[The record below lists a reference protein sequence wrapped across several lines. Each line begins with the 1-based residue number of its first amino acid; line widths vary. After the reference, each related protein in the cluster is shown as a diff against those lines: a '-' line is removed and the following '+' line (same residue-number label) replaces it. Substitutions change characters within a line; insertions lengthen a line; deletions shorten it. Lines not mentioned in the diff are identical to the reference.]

1 MIATEKFRLIRAFS
15 PPLSE
20 IPRPADT
27 ISHKPNCIR
36 RGNLSGFAIFFLT
49 GNVSRETF
57 CTEKFR
63 KTLYKAKKSCYNKIV
78 LVCVKATPHKAR
90 LTALHAICVQIFRH
104 IAQKSLARQLRSRQ
118 DSAREQR
125 RVALRLI
132 ATIQSACG
140 ISVQSAEKSD
150 NAPYAQALCGV
161 ASNILSIKFG
171 VLGQFVFNTPQERR
185 TRVSIVY
192 AVANQKGGVG
202 KSTTVVNLG
211 AYLGSRGKRVLCVD
225 IDPQGNTTTGLGI
238 KKKQLPVSSYEVLV
252 GKCSIQE
259 AIVRTAF
266 ENVSLLPAKNTLAGA
281 ELELSAM
288 DNRMNRLKMQILT
301 CKLDYDY
308 ILIDCPPA
316 LGLLTVNGLVAA
328 DQLIIP
334 MLAEFYAL
342 EGLSQLTN
350 TIKVVR
356 SNYNPNLDIGGILFV
371 MFDQRLNVSRQ
382 VEEEVKKY
390 FPNKV
395 FQTKIPRNVRLSEAP
410 SHGKPVMYYDRFSKG
425 AEAYMLLGLEL
436 LGEKP
441 PEKKRRLLSFG
452 KKRESGDQ

>member
-1 MIATEKFRLIRAFS
+1 MS
-15 PPLSE
+15 M
-20 IPRPADT
+20 
-27 ISHKPNCIR
+27 
-36 RGNLSGFAIFFLT
+36 
-49 GNVSRETF
+49 
-57 CTEKFR
+57 
-63 KTLYKAKKSCYNKIV
+63 
-78 LVCVKATPHKAR
+78 
-90 LTALHAICVQIFRH
+90 
-104 IAQKSLARQLRSRQ
+104 
-118 DSAREQR
+118 
-125 RVALRLI
+125 
-132 ATIQSACG
+132 
-140 ISVQSAEKSD
+140 
-150 NAPYAQALCGV
+150 
-161 ASNILSIKFG
+161 
-171 VLGQFVFNTPQERR
+171 
-185 TRVSIVY
+185 VY

-238 KKKQLPVSSYEVLV
+238 KKKLLHASSYEVLV

-281 ELELSAM
+281 ELELSNM

-301 CKLDYDY
+301 CKMDYDY

-316 LGLLTVNGLVAA
+316 LGLLTMNGLVAA

-356 SNYNPNLDIGGILFV
+356 SNYNPTLDICGILFV
-371 MFDQRLNVSRQ
+371 MFDARLNVSRQ
-382 VEEEVKKY
+382 VEEEVEKY
-390 FPNKV
+390 FPGKV

-410 SHGKPVMYYDRFSKG
+410 SHGRPVMYYDRLSKG
-425 AEAYMLLGLEL
+425 AEAYMMLGLEL

-441 PEKKRRLLSFG
+441 PEKKRRMLAFG
-452 KKRESGDQ
+452 RKRERDDL

>member
-104 IAQKSLARQLRSRQ
+104 IAQKSLAIRQY
-118 DSAREQR
+118 
-125 RVALRLI
+125 
-132 ATIQSACG
+132 ACG

-150 NAPYAQALCGV
+150 YAPYAQALCGV

-171 VLGQFVFNTPQERR
+171 VLEQLVFNTPQERR

>member
-1 MIATEKFRLIRAFS
+1 MS
-15 PPLSE
+15 M
-20 IPRPADT
+20 
-27 ISHKPNCIR
+27 
-36 RGNLSGFAIFFLT
+36 
-49 GNVSRETF
+49 
-57 CTEKFR
+57 
-63 KTLYKAKKSCYNKIV
+63 
-78 LVCVKATPHKAR
+78 
-90 LTALHAICVQIFRH
+90 
-104 IAQKSLARQLRSRQ
+104 
-118 DSAREQR
+118 
-125 RVALRLI
+125 
-132 ATIQSACG
+132 
-140 ISVQSAEKSD
+140 
-150 NAPYAQALCGV
+150 
-161 ASNILSIKFG
+161 
-171 VLGQFVFNTPQERR
+171 
-185 TRVSIVY
+185 VY

-238 KKKQLPVSSYEVLV
+238 KKKLLHASSYEVLV

-281 ELELSAM
+281 ELELSNM
-288 DNRMNRLKMQILT
+288 DNRMNRLKMQLLT

-308 ILIDCPPA
+308 IFIDCPPA

-371 MFDQRLNVSRQ
+371 MFDQRLNVSRP
-382 VEEEVKKY
+382 VEEDVK
-390 FPNKV
+390 P
-395 FQTKIPRNVRLSEAP
+395 
-410 SHGKPVMYYDRFSKG
+410 
-425 AEAYMLLGLEL
+425 
-436 LGEKP
+436 
-441 PEKKRRLLSFG
+441 
-452 KKRESGDQ
+452 

>member
-78 LVCVKATPHKAR
+78 LVCV
-90 LTALHAICVQIFRH
+90 
-104 IAQKSLARQLRSRQ
+104 
-118 DSAREQR
+118 
-125 RVALRLI
+125 
-132 ATIQSACG
+132 
-140 ISVQSAEKSD
+140 
-150 NAPYAQALCGV
+150 NAPYAQALCDV

-171 VLGQFVFNTPQERR
+171 VLGQLVFNTPQERR

-452 KKRESGDQ
+452 RKRESGDQ